1 MRLVVDE
8 RFMAIALEA
17 GRPFIFFGLNVTIRH
32 DLLSTIGLNSVIIS
46 ETAENDKGTR
56 NVIFTD

>member
-1 MRLVVDE
+1 
-8 RFMAIALEA
+8 MAIALEA
-17 GRPFIFFGLNVTIRH
+17 GRPFIFFGSNATIRY
-32 DLLSTIGLNSVIIS
+32 DLLSTIGLDSVIIS